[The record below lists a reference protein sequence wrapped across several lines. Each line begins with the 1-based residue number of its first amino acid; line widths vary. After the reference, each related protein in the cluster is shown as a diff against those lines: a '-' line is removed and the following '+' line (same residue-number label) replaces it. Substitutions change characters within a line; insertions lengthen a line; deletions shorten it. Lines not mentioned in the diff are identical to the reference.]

1 MNCWFWKL
9 KELNQKVICEQ
20 AGVHVGGSGVRPLS
34 TIDSGLYSTDSTDS
48 DQEQDKS
55 KEQGKHKDRIF
66 IVQLLAS
73 PILKP
78 TKL

>member
-1 MNCWFWKL
+1 M
-9 KELNQKVICEQ
+9 
-20 AGVHVGGSGVRPLS
+20 RPLS

-66 IVQLLAS
+66 ILKLLAS
-73 PILKP
+73 PIVPRDSVFEDKDMQLQNSLKL